1 MRYTD
6 TKCLFSDFR
15 KIMKAENITINELAN
30 RLGKTQPAT
39 SGLLRMNNISL
50 NSLLELSNAINYD
63 LEINFVKKDEYK

>member
-15 KIMKAENITINELAN
+15 KIMKTENITINELAN